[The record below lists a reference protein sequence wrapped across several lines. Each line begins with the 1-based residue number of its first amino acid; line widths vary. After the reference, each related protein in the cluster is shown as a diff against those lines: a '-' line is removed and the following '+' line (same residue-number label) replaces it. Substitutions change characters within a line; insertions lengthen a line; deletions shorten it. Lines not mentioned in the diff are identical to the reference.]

1 MKNFTP
7 FLCFFLLFLYAP
19 SLFAQTESCTDKRYI
34 DEIFEFERL
43 GNLDIYGEAVAVSSE
58 VFEVGNIYWGENSSI
73 LQQLEFDIYQPVGD
87 TLTNRPM
94 IVMAFGGA
102 YLTGFKR
109 FWPLVAYAEAMA
121 KRGYVVASI
130 DYRLGFNP
138 LNVESSVRAIYRGS
152 QDLKAAIRYFRFHA
166 EDYGI
171 DPDLVFAG
179 GDSAGGISAL
189 HAAYVSEEERANSD
203 ILAASYEVPQ
213 FFNDWPDLGCIECAA
228 NEYGLPP
235 YDISGQPAVVLNMW
249 GALGTIEW
257 MESANDPPVIS
268 FHGGDDNIV
277 SVDKNSPFS
286 ADALFP
292 AIDGANLIHA
302 KADSLGI
309 MNEKYVFD
317 GIGHEAWI
325 YEGPDTIIRQ
335 KSASFLFRFMQPEMP
350 IVSGENAVCGGDTYT
365 YQVENHAE
373 SYYCWEI
380 EGGTIVSADD
390 TKSSIEVLWN
400 ENGVGK
406 IWVREINKNAVES
419 ELATLD
425 VSIISVNMPQNI
437 GVTNIETMAADV
449 AWNASVG
456 VSYEINYRIQ
466 GETAWQTMAS
476 IEAFISLSNLAVCAI
491 YELQVRE
498 VCSSEVASEYSE
510 TIIFNTPCYRAKVKV
525 CLEGAYDGE
534 IMSSNLGNNLPFE
547 QPYNRPPY
555 SYFGTE
561 ILNNPNSNIVDWV
574 LLEVQDLS
582 GEIVGRAAGLL
593 HNDGFVY
600 DVEGNEGVR
609 IPNLGIAA
617 DYHIIVR
624 HRNHLDVMSQA
635 MMLPNAMPY
644 DFTTAETQAFG
655 NGQQG
660 EMTNGTFAMWA
671 GDINGNGAVTVADF
685 NQYLLD
691 LGHLNEYDDSDLNL
705 NGNVTISDF
714 NLYLENSSL
723 IGISAIRY

>member
-1 MKNFTP
+1 MKNSTP
-7 FLCFFLLFLYAP
+7 FLCFFLLFMFSP
-19 SLFAQTESCTDKRYI
+19 SLFAQTESCTNKRYI

-43 GNLDIYGEAVAVSSE
+43 NNPDVYGEAIAVSSE
-58 VFEVGNIYWGENSSI
+58 VFEVGNVYWGENSTI
-73 LQQLEFDIYQPVGD
+73 WQELEFDIYQPVGD

-109 FWPLVAYAEAMA
+109 FWPLVSYAESMA

-171 DPDLVFAG
+171 DPNLVFAG
-179 GDSAGGISAL
+179 GDSAGGISSL

-203 ILAASYEVPQ
+203 IMTATYEVPQ
-213 FFNDWPDLGCIECAA
+213 LFNTWPDLGCVECAA

-235 YDISGQPAVVLNMW
+235 YNISGQPAVVLNMW

-257 MESANDPPVIS
+257 MDSPNDPPVIS
-268 FHGGDDNIV
+268 FHGGNDNIV
-277 SVDKNSPFS
+277 SVDKASPFS

-309 MNEKYVFD
+309 MNEKYIFD
-317 GIGHEAWI
+317 GVGHEAWI

-335 KSASFLFRFMQPEMP
+335 KSANFLFRFMQPDLP
-350 IVSGENAVCGGDTYT
+350 IVNGESTVCGSGTHTYS
-365 YQVENHAE
+365 VANNAE

-380 EGGTIVSADD
+380 EGGTILSADD

-406 IWVREINKNAVES
+406 IWVREINKNVVES
-419 ELATLD
+419 EVGSLD
-425 VSIISVNMPQNI
+425 VSIVPVNMPENI
-437 GVTNIETMAADV
+437 GVTNAETITADV
-449 AWNASVG
+449 SWDASVG

-466 GETAWQTMAS
+466 GETAWQMMAS
-476 IEAFISLSNLAVCAI
+476 IEAFASLSDLAACAT
-491 YELQVRE
+491 YELKVRE
-498 VCSSEVASEYSE
+498 ICSSEIASEYSE
-510 TIIFNTPCYRAKVKV
+510 IVTFNTECYRAKVKI

-534 IMSSNLGNNLPFE
+534 IMSSNLGDNMPLM
-547 QPYNRPPY
+547 QPYSRPPHN
-555 SYFGTE
+555 YFGTE
-561 ILNNPNSNIVDWV
+561 ILSNPNSNIVDWV
-574 LLEVQDLS
+574 LLGVRDLN
-582 GEIVGRAAGLL
+582 GETVGRAAGLL

-600 DVEGNEGVR
+600 DVDGNEGVR
-609 IPNLGIAA
+609 IPNLGVAA

-624 HRNHLDVMSQA
+624 HRNHLDVMSQTTN
-635 MMLPNAMPY
+635 LPNTMPY

-660 EMTNGTFAMWA
+660 EMANGTFAMWA
-671 GDINGNGAVTVADF
+671 GDIDGNGAVTVADF
-685 NQYLLD
+685 NQYLLET
-691 LGHLNEYDDSDLNL
+691 GHLNEYDDADLNL

-714 NLYLENSSL
+714 NFYLKNNSL
-723 IGISAIRY
+723 IGISEIRY